1 MAHISLVIPC
11 FNEAENIGDLLTAL
25 SQHAYLKEAEI
36 IIIDDGSKDKS
47 VAIIEDFISQR
58 PHFRLLKHGRN
69 RGYGQALI
77 TGMKEASNENVIW
90 MDSDG
95 QHRLED
101 VEKIAKILV
110 ADDVDFVVGE
120 RDAKSHQVK
129 SRLLGKFVLRQLV
142 RLAGVRQITD
152 FNSGLRGFKTAL
164 IRRYLHLL
172 SGGFGASTTTTLL
185 MEMRGYSGQTVSIT
199 VLDRMGVSSVR
210 QVRDGLRTML
220 LIVRALL
227 LFRPMRFFMSI
238 GLSFLIT
245 GLVYGFWIALSQR
258 LGFPVFG
265 SMLVLAGIQTIVLG
279 LVTDQI
285 SQMRLEKFE

>member
-1 MAHISLVIPC
+1 MAQISLVIPC
-11 FNEAENIGDLLTAL
+11 FNEAENIGELLKQL
-25 SQHAYLKEAEI
+25 SEHAYLKQAEI
-36 IIIDDGSKDKS
+36 IIVDDGSRDNS
-47 VAIIEDFISQR
+47 AEIIDTFISQK
-58 PHFRLLKHGRN
+58 PNFILLKHGRN

-77 TGMKEASNENVIW
+77 SGMKQATGDNVIW

-101 VEKIAKILV
+101 VEKVARIL
-110 ADDVDFVVGE
+110 AEQDVDFVVGE
-120 RDAKSHQVK
+120 RDSKSHQVK
-129 SRLLGKFVLRQLV
+129 SRMLGKFVLRQLV
-142 RLAGVRQITD
+142 RLAGVRQIKD

-164 IRRYLHLL
+164 IQRYLHLL

-185 MEMRGYSGQTVSIT
+185 MEMRGYAGQTVSIT

-245 GLVYGFWIALSQR
+245 GLGYGFWIALTQK